1 MTDSPKPLPKSSP
14 KSFSKS
20 FPKSKFDNDPAESSN
35 DELWVDRY
43 LLPAVRE
50 FTLFPLLLVVIGHVV
65 AFIAPALLFALR
77 DRSFGA
83 MLALFA
89 MGVLTVQCV
98 RFEVARH
105 GRPEIGDP
113 DDHQPQSLSVD
124 SCRRLHNRLWRPT
137 TRHTG
142 RSVIG

>member
-1 MTDSPKPLPKSSP
+1 MTDSPESPPKSP
-14 KSFSKS
+14 
-20 FPKSKFDNDPAESSN
+20 PKSKFDNDPAESSN

-105 GRPEIGDP
+105 GRPDILSGILLATWLASGAAAWAC
-113 DDHQPQSLSVD
+113 DHYHL
-124 SCRRLHNRLWRPT
+124 L
-137 TRHTG
+137 
-142 RSVIG
+142 